1 MDLILLTI
9 HHQMA
14 SLSHPNPVKFE
25 IIKGGNNAWSPEGYV
40 VVRGPSN
47 QNYVVPEF
55 MVPAL
60 HQTYDGDQIKNDLN
74 VLTASG
80 SVSAVCNISDNRHLQ

>member
-1 MDLILLTI
+1 
-9 HHQMA
+9 MA

-25 IIKGGNNAWSPEGYV
+25 IIKGGNDAWIPEGYM
-40 VVRGPSN
+40 VVRGPGN

-55 MVPAL
+55 MVLAL
-60 HQTYDGDQIKNDLN
+60 HQTYDGNQIKNDLN

>member
-1 MDLILLTI
+1 MVI
-9 HHQMA
+9 HD
-14 SLSHPNPVKFE
+14 
-25 IIKGGNNAWSPEGYV
+25 
-40 VVRGPSN
+40 PSN

-80 SVSAVCNISDNRHLQ
+80 CVSPVCNISDIWHLQYPASLIISISNNQHLQ